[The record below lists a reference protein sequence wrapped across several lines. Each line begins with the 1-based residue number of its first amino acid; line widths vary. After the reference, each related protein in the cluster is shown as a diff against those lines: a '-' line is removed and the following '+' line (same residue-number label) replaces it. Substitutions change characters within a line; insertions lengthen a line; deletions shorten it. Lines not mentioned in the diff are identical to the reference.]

1 MNKQSPARSLKNC
14 SLLTYILV
22 VYLVVLSIILL
33 SFLFLWSSDARQL
46 AVEIQQATEQEI
58 SSPFLDEHVDLLQ
71 LENGILE
78 LDEWR
83 QIRLQFEELLEP
95 LESGQDFRLE
105 DEARLDKLLE
115 F

>member
-1 MNKQSPARSLKNC
+1 M
-14 SLLTYILV
+14 
-22 VYLVVLSIILL
+22 VYLVVLSIISI

-46 AVEIQQATEQEI
+46 AVEIQQATEQQVP
-58 SSPFLDEHVDLLQ
+58 SPFLDQRPDLLQ

-95 LESGQDFRLE
+95 LEPGQDFRLPNE
-105 DEARLDKLLE
+105 TQLNRLLE
-115 F
+115 L

>member
-1 MNKQSPARSLKNC
+1 M
-14 SLLTYILV
+14 
-22 VYLVVLSIILL
+22 VYLVVLSIILI

-46 AVEIQQATEQEI
+46 AVEIQRATEQQVP
-58 SSPFLDEHVDLLQ
+58 SPFLNERSDLLQ

-95 LESGQDFRLE
+95 LEPAQDFRLQ
-105 DEARLDKLLE
+105 DETQLDRLLE
-115 F
+115 L